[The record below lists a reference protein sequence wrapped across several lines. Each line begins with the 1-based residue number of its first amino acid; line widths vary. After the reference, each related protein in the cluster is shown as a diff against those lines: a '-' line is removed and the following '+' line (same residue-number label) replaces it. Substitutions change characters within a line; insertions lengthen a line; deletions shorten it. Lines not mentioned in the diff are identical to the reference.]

1 MNISTLLLKAKVK
14 IADWRYALGKLI
26 AGKEIKPLIVVP
38 PPIALERL
46 LEAADK
52 RARPIFEQRFTT
64 KTPIEEIMFIE
75 GARLYRK
82 HLLKEIDDAGSL
94 KSTLASPKSTS
105 I

>member
-1 MNISTLLLKAKVK
+1 MNISTLLLTLKVK
-14 IADWRYALGKLI
+14 IADWRYAVGKWI
-26 AGKEIKPLIVVP
+26 AGKEVKPLIVVT

-52 RARPIFEQRFTT
+52 RARPIFDQRFTV
-64 KTPIEEIMFIE
+64 KTPIEEVMFIE

-82 HLLKEIDDAGSL
+82 HLLKEIEDAGSL
-94 KSTLASPKSTS
+94 KSTLAAPKSVS